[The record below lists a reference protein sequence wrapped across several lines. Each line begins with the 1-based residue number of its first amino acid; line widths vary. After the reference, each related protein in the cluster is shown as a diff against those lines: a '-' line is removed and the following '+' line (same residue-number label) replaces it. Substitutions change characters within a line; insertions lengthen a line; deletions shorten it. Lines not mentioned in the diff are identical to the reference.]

1 MGRATEETIQAQR
14 AERRAM
20 TEADLESVLA
30 IEATCYAHPWSRG
43 NFGDSLRQ
51 QHVAWL
57 LLTPEAQA
65 LAYCIA
71 MPAPDEWHL
80 LNLSVAPPWQG
91 QGLARR
97 LLEDLLDHA
106 AQLGAGRMLLEV
118 RASNLRA
125 QKLYLA
131 AGFREIGRRR
141 GYYPAWRG
149 QREDALVWAKPLGGA
164 NAL

>member
-1 MGRATEETIQAQR
+1 MGTATEDAIQAAQ

-20 TEADLESVLA
+20 TEADLDSVLA

-43 NFGDSLRQ
+43 NFRDSLRQ

-57 LLTPEAQA
+57 LQTSAAQA

-71 MPAPDEWHL
+71 MPAPGEWHL

-91 QGLARR
+91 RGLARR

-106 AQLGAGRMLLEV
+106 NQQGAGRLLLEV

-125 QKLYLA
+125 QKLYVA
-131 AGFREIGRRR
+131 AGFSEIGRRR

-149 QREDALVWAKPLGGA
+149 QREDALVWAKPLGGS